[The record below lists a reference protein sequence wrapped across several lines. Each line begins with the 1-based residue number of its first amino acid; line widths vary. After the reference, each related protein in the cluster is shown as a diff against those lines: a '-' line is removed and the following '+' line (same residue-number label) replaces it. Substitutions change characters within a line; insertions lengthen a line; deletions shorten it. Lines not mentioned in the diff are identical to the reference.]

1 MDTRALEMA
10 GTRALLRNRGF
21 RRLWLAQFST
31 VTVVY
36 GLSLAGAVLVEE
48 QTRSSTQTG
57 LVILSAILP
66 AFLGSLVSGA
76 VVDRWGRRR
85 VLLASHLARAGVA
98 LAFWGST
105 SLLSPS
111 LALVTVYAVNVAAAA
126 CTQFATPSEFAMLPD
141 LVERDR
147 LVSANALLQLS
158 MLAAEGLGIVV
169 LSPLV
174 IRLFGVAAMG
184 LISAGL
190 YLLGASLVATLPQD
204 LSLARPVGSLSSTWK
219 HMWADL
225 QAGWQTIAHDRLLTL
240 VAIQATVAATLLLV
254 LLSLLPGLMSRYMGL
269 GVEGAPILLLPGG
282 LGFVLSSILLSR
294 WEKRMSRPAWIGL
307 GLIGLGMSIGL
318 LGLFSNAPARLWLI
332 VPLVFGIGFALAPVI
347 VSARVVLQE
356 RPPAQKRGRVIAA
369 QLALANAAAV
379 IPLLLGGSL
388 ADTLGIR
395 PVMGLLGVI
404 ALGAGVAGLYYTQSQ
419 GRNGET

>member
-1 MDTRALEMA
+1 MNTSALEMA

-31 VTVVY
+31 MTVVY

-48 QTRSSTQTG
+48 QTHSSTQTG

-85 VLLASHLARAGVA
+85 VLLVSHLARAGVA
-98 LAFWGST
+98 LAFWGGT
-105 SLLSPS
+105 GLLSPG
-111 LALVTVYAVNVAAAA
+111 LALVAVYAVNVASAL
-126 CTQFATPSEFAMLPD
+126 CTQFATPAEFAMLPD

-147 LVSANALLQLS
+147 LLSANALLQLS

-169 LSPLV
+169 LSPVV
-174 IRLFGVAAMG
+174 IRLFGVPAMG

-204 LSLARPVGSLSSTWK
+204 PSLARRVGSLSSAWK
-219 HMWADL
+219 RMWADL

-282 LGFVLSSILLSR
+282 LGFVFSSILLSR
-294 WEKRMSRPAWIGL
+294 LEKRMSRPAWIGL
-307 GLIGLGMSIGL
+307 GLTGLGMSIGL
-318 LGLFSNAPARLWLI
+318 LSLFSSAPARLWLI

-356 RPPAQKRGRVIAA
+356 RPPAEKRGRVIAA
-369 QLALANAAAV
+369 QLALANATAV

-404 ALGAGVAGLYYTQSQ
+404 ALGAGVAGLYYTRSS
-419 GRNGET
+419 GRNREI